1 MTLNSSGS
9 QVFDANATDSD
20 QGLHGHLEYFIASG
34 LDGGIDFVM
43 DLLEGHVFVGAELD
57 RETKELYVLNLTVKD
72 RADKESDR
80 RYAIM
85 EVSADGSFW

>member
-1 MTLNSSGS
+1 
-9 QVFDANATDSD
+9 
-20 QGLHGHLEYFIASG
+20 
-34 LDGGIDFVM
+34 M
-43 DLLEGHVFVGAELD
+43 DLLEGHIFVGAELD

-85 EVSADGSFW
+85 EVSEDGSYW